1 MTTVPRTASPPRPAR
16 DCAAALART
25 YGRLTA
31 VCEALD
37 VRVAAPGTHPFAHP
51 FPHAFAHPF
60 THSFAG
66 SPAQQS
72 ASPGRWI
79 GGAELAGPSDPAE
92 GQGALDAFVAAEADR
107 IRAGHG
113 HDPRPDVAASRAL
126 HDYLWSVSLLMSGVW
141 YLERRVPRIRP
152 REVRVDL
159 STGRF
164 EIVPGAGFACL
175 PGDPAA
181 RLPGARVVAGEE
193 ALRAELR
200 AAVADHMRPLLAAI
214 GPRVRRRDR
223 ALWGMVT
230 DDLVSGIWYLGRALG
245 EEERAVREATELLP
259 TAIAPFP
266 GGADFRR
273 LADREGHLHPTRTRL
288 GCCMYYT
295 LDASRACATCPRTC
309 DAERLRRIE
318 GQA

>member
-1 MTTVPRTASPPRPAR
+1 MTTVPRTAPPGRR
-16 DCAAALART
+16 DVDAAAVLART
-25 YGRLTA
+25 YGRLAA

-37 VRVAAPGTHPFAHP
+37 VRVATAAPA
-51 FPHAFAHPF
+51 
-60 THSFAG
+60 
-66 SPAQQS
+66 
-72 ASPGRWI
+72 PGRWVN
-79 GGAELAGPSDPAE
+79 GAELAELAEPVEAAGAAAPAE
-92 GQGALDAFVAAEADR
+92 STESAESAEPAQSAQPADRAPLDAFVAAEAAR

-126 HDYLWSVSLLMSGVW
+126 HDYLWSVSLLMSGAW

-159 STGRF
+159 STGTF

-181 RLPGARVVAGEE
+181 SLPGVRVVSDEE

-200 AAVADHMRPLLAAI
+200 AAVADHVRPLLAAI

-223 ALWGMVT
+223 ALWGMVC
-230 DDLVSGIWYLGRALG
+230 DDLVSGIWYLGRVLG
-245 EEERAVREATELLP
+245 EEERAVREATDVLP

-273 LADREGHLHPTRTRL
+273 LAGRAGQSHPTRTRL

-295 LDASRACATCPRTC
+295 LDAARACTTCPRTC

-318 GQA
+318 GED